1 MTLRGK
7 RHQRENQGAKLPR
20 KRVKTTQDL
29 LKKTGYWESNVA
41 GKEKGA
47 RDNYRTIQYV
57 KRGHPSESQEIDGEI
72 DEAMQHALRHHAAG
86 GKEIPPDMQIKTMA
100 TKNNISQ
107 QKMTSRTERCKRMT
121 S

>member
-7 RHQRENQGAKLPR
+7 QHQRENQGAKLPR

-29 LKKTGYWESNVA
+29 LKKTGYWDSNVS

-72 DEAMQHALRHHAAG
+72 DEAMQHALRHHESA
-86 GKEIPPDMQIKTMA
+86 GKEIPAGMKIKTRV
-100 TKNNISQ
+100 TKNNIYQ
-107 QKMTSRTERCKRMT
+107 QKIASRTERCKRMA